1 MERKKLVVL
10 TGAGISRESGL
21 KTFRDGDGL
30 WEGYDIHEVAT
41 PEAWERDPLLV
52 QRFYNERRKAVIE
65 AEPNDGHKALVAL
78 EEYFDVVIITQN
90 IDDLHERA
98 GSKQVLHLHGEI
110 LKAQSALDPTLVYPI
125 FGAELSFDD
134 VCDHDLPLRPH
145 VVWFGE
151 PVPMMERAIDQVES
165 ADHFMVVGTSLAVY
179 PAAGLLT
186 YVPQDAPVVCIDPVI
201 PPLPSEMKGRVE
213 AIEAAA
219 SIGLPRFLERFYS

>member
-1 MERKKLVVL
+1 MARKKLVVL
-10 TGAGISRESGL
+10 TGAGVSRESGL

-65 AEPNDGHKALVAL
+65 AEPNAGHEALVAL
-78 EEYFDVVIITQN
+78 EQYFDVFIITQN

-98 GSKQVLHLHGEI
+98 GSRQVLHLHGEI

-125 FGAELSFDD
+125 PGVELSCDE
-134 VCDHDLPLRPH
+134 VCEHGLPLRPH

-151 PVPMMERAIDQVES
+151 PVPMMERAIAQVES
-165 ADHFMVVGTSLAVY
+165 ADYFMVVGTSLAVY
-179 PAAGLLT
+179 PAAGLLM
-186 YVPQDAPVVCIDPVI
+186 YVPQDAPVICIDPVI
-201 PPLPSEMKGRVE
+201 PPLPLEVKGKVE

-219 SIGLPRFLERFYS
+219 SIGLPRFLERFDS

>member
-1 MERKKLVVL
+1 MARKKLVVL
-10 TGAGISRESGL
+10 TGAGVSRESGL

-30 WEGYDIHEVAT
+30 WEGYDIQEVAT
-41 PEAWERDPLLV
+41 PEAWARDPLLV

-65 AEPNDGHKALVAL
+65 AEPNAAHEALVAL
-78 EEYFDVVIITQN
+78 EQYFEVVIITQN

-110 LKAQSALDPTLVYPI
+110 RKAQSVVDASLVYPI
-125 FGAELSFDD
+125 SGAELSFDH
-134 VCDHDLPLRPH
+134 VCENGLPLRPH

-151 PVPMMERAIDQVES
+151 PVPMMERAIVEVES

-179 PAAGLLT
+179 PAAGLLM
-186 YVPQDAPVVCIDPVI
+186 YVPESTPVICIDPVI
-201 PPLPSEMKGRVE
+201 PPLPPGVKGRVE

-219 SIGLPRFLERFYS
+219 SIGLPRFVDRFRK